1 MAKATSRYNVCS
13 DWLRARSEGHFAPV
27 IPTDRLQIMHI
38 RARLNLNCF
47 PYKERYIIKAS

>member
-27 IPTDRLQIMHI
+27 IPTDRLQIMQI
-38 RARLNLNCF
+38 RVRLNLNCF